1 MAVFDLS
8 PELIKAGQSKAMSS
22 LKGQA
27 LIESLSNF
35 RHRTATTGSKPHKMD
50 RAND

>member
-8 PELIKAGQSKAMSS
+8 PELIKLGQSKAMSS

-27 LIESLSNF
+27 LIESLSDF
-35 RHRTATTGSKPHKMD
+35 RHRATTAGSKPHKID